1 MQNIEYLDLPQTAQ
15 DQQENTTASAPSEFN
30 IQTFNTGPNNI
41 SIRGGPLVIVAF
53 GPNSQTCTCPYCSHL
68 VSTSVKSRATMKT
81 HVMACVLCSIM
92 AWCCCF
98 CPYCMDSCQD
108 RNHYCPNCN
117 NYLGSYRV

>member
-1 MQNIEYLDLPQTAQ
+1 MNFYLLPHLPICYYETWYFSLPQTAQ

-30 IQTFNTGPNNI
+30 IQTFNTGKQSYSYKKTIKNKHCFVGPNNI

-92 AWCCCF
+92 
-98 CPYCMDSCQD
+98 
-108 RNHYCPNCN
+108 
-117 NYLGSYRV
+117 